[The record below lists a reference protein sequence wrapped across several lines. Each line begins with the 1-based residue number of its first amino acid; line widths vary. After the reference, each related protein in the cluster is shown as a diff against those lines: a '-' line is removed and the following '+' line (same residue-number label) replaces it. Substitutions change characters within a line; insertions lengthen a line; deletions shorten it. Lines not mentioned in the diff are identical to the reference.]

1 MFVFYLVTVVG
12 TGACPITGVSWWFFF
27 GALPCP
33 PCGGAPCSSQL
44 WDSGVMGLDRRPT
57 SLARSFLWGE
67 QAARSYIAYLLI
79 LLILLAFDCL
89 SFFLSTVPRICEW

>member
-1 MFVFYLVTVVG
+1 
-12 TGACPITGVSWWFFF
+12 
-27 GALPCP
+27 
-33 PCGGAPCSSQL
+33 
-44 WDSGVMGLDRRPT
+44 MGLDRRPT